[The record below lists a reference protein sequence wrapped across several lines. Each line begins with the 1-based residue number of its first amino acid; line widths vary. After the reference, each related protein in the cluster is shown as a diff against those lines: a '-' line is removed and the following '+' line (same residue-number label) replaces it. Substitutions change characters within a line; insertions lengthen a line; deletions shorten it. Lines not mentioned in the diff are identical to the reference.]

1 MSTMETES
9 QQLNYRGRN
18 LNLKRQDYLDKH
30 GIINAQNTITEYEL
44 PTIQ

>member
-18 LNLKRQDYLDKH
+18 LNLKRLSDLDKH
-30 GIINAQNTITEYEL
+30 GVINAQNTITGYEN
-44 PTIQ
+44 TAI